1 MMAEPLIEVVSLR
14 KAFGRHRVLKGIDLA
29 IEAGTSVVMFGPNG
43 AGKTTFLRIL
53 STLSKPT
60 SGTVRV
66 AGVDV
71 KNNPEGIRQYL
82 GLVTHA
88 PLLYTDLS
96 AEENLAFYARL
107 YGIEAPAKRITELL
121 ERVGLLHRRKDL
133 VRTFSRGMVQRMA
146 IARALLHNPPILL
159 LDEPDTGLDPQAAE
173 MMTDFLREI
182 GGSERTVIMTTHHL
196 ERGLELADRV
206 LILNGGHIVF
216 DQQADAIT
224 YDELRPTYDEY
235 VGKGV
240 AIG

>member
-1 MMAEPLIEVVSLR
+1 MAKPLIEVVGLR
-14 KAFGRHRVLKGIDLA
+14 KAFGRHRVLKGLDLSID
-29 IEAGTSVVMFGPNG
+29 AGESVVLFGPNG

-53 STLSKPT
+53 ATLSKPT
-60 SGTVRV
+60 SGTVRIS
-66 AGVDV
+66 GVDI
-71 KNNPEGIRQYL
+71 NDNPEGIRQYL

-88 PLLYTDLS
+88 PLLYGDLS
-96 AEENLAFYARL
+96 AQENLQFYGRL
-107 YGIEAPAKRITELL
+107 YGIEQPEKRIQELL
-121 ERVGLLHRRKDL
+121 ERVGLRHRRNDL

-182 GGSERTVIMTTHHL
+182 GGSQRTVLMTTHHL

-206 LILNGGHIVF
+206 LILQGGRIRF
-216 DQQADAIT
+216 NEPADT
-224 YDELRPTYDEY
+224 LSYQTLRPTYDQY

-240 AIG
+240 AL

>member
-1 MMAEPLIEVVSLR
+1 MTTPLIEVVHLR
-14 KAFGRHRVLKGIDLA
+14 KAFGRHRVLKGIDMS
-29 IEAGTSVVMFGPNG
+29 IEAGSSVVMFGPNG

-66 AGVDV
+66 SGVDI

-82 GLVTHA
+82 GLVSHA
-88 PLLYTDLS
+88 PLLYDDLT
-96 AEENLAFYARL
+96 AYENLRFYARL
-107 YGIEAPAKRITELL
+107 YDLDAPHDRIQELL
-121 ERVGLLHRRKDL
+121 ERVGLWHRRHDL

-173 MMTDFLREI
+173 MMTDLLREI
-182 GGSERTVIMTTHHL
+182 GGSERTIIMTTHHL

-206 LILNGGHIVF
+206 VMLVGGLIVF
-216 DQQADAIT
+216 DAPASDIA
-224 YDELRPTYDEY
+224 YDQLRPLYDQY
-235 VGKGV
+235 VGEGAV
-240 AIG
+240 T